1 MRKRRPAITATAIAA
16 VSALLLG
23 ACGSTSTE
31 PDSKPSGGADDK
43 SVVLLTHDSFTLP
56 KEVLAEFKEKTG
68 YTAEIR
74 HAGDGGELTTK
85 IAMDTGNPDGDAV
98 FGLDNTFASRA
109 IDQGALES
117 YTPAKVPEGVS
128 EFDLPGDDDHF
139 LTPVDNGSVCVNVDT
154 EWFAAK
160 KLAPPRSLD
169 DLAKPAY
176 KDLLV
181 TPGAATSTPGMAFLL
196 ATIAEYG
203 EDDWESYW
211 GKLIDNGAK
220 VVDGWDQAYYSDFT
234 QGGGK
239 GKRPIVVSYDSSPAF
254 TLEDGKSTTAALL
267 DTCFRQVEYAGVLKG
282 ADHPEGAQALID
294 FLLTD
299 SVQEALP
306 ESMYVFPVSS
316 SAQLPADWAKHAKQ
330 PTSPLSVDPE
340 EIEENREAW
349 LATWSDT
356 IAQ

>member
-1 MRKRRPAITATAIAA
+1 MRTPAITATAL
-16 VSALLLG
+16 SALVLS
-23 ACGSTSTE
+23 ACGSTPAE
-31 PDSKPSGGADDK
+31 PDAEPSGKSDDK

-56 KEVLAEFKEKTG
+56 KEVLAEFKKKTG

-98 FGLDNTFASRA
+98 FGVDNTFASRA
-109 IDQGALES
+109 IDEGALEA
-117 YTPAKVPEGVS
+117 YTPSKVPAGVS
-128 EFDLPGDDDHF
+128 EFDLPGDEEHF
-139 LTPVDNGSVCVNVDT
+139 LTPVDNGSVCVNIDT
-154 EWFAAK
+154 EWFAEK
-160 KLAPPRSLD
+160 KLAPPESLD
-169 DLAKPAY
+169 DLAEPAY

-181 TPGAATSTPGMAFLL
+181 APGAATSTPGMAFLL

-203 EDDWESYW
+203 EDGWESYW
-211 GKLIDNGAK
+211 GKLMDNGAK
-220 VVDGWDQAYYSDFT
+220 IVDGWDQAYYSDFT

-239 GKRPIVVSYDSSPAF
+239 GARPIVVSYDSSPAF
-254 TLEDGKSTTAALL
+254 TVKDGKSTTKALL

-282 ADHPEGAQALID
+282 ADHPEGAKALID
-294 FLLTD
+294 FMLSD
-299 SVQEALP
+299 SVQGALP

-316 SAQLPADWAKHAKQ
+316 SVKLPADWAKHAEQ
-330 PTSPLSVDPE
+330 PAEPLSVDPE
-340 EIEENREAW
+340 EIEDNREAW

>member
-1 MRKRRPAITATAIAA
+1 MRTPAITATAITA
-16 VSALLLG
+16 VSALLLS
-23 ACGSTSTE
+23 ACGSTPAK
-31 PDSKPSGGADDK
+31 PDAEKSSGSDDK
-43 SVVLLTHDSFTLP
+43 TVVLLTHDSFTLP
-56 KEVLAEFKEKTG
+56 KEVLAEFTEKTG

-85 IAMDTGNPDGDAV
+85 IALDTGNPDGDAV
-98 FGLDNTFASRA
+98 FGVDNTFASRA
-109 IDQGALES
+109 IDQGALEA
-117 YTPAKVPEGVS
+117 YTPSEIPEGVS
-128 EFDLPGDDDHF
+128 DFNLPGDEEHF
-139 LTPVDNGSVCVNVDT
+139 LTPVDNGSVCVNIDT

-160 KLAPPRSLD
+160 KLTPPKSLD
-169 DLAKPAY
+169 DLAEPAY

-196 ATIAEYG
+196 ATVAEYG
-203 EDDWESYW
+203 EDGWADYW
-211 GKLIDNGAK
+211 TKLMDNGAK

-239 GKRPIVVSYDSSPAF
+239 GTRPIVVSYDSSPAF
-254 TLEDGKSTTAALL
+254 TVKDGKTTTAALL

-294 FLLTD
+294 FMLSD
-299 SVQEALP
+299 SVQGALS

-316 SAQLPADWAKHAKQ
+316 DVKLPAEWAKFAQQ
-330 PTSPLSVDPE
+330 PTSPLSVEPK

>member
-1 MRKRRPAITATAIAA
+1 MRTPAITATALC
-16 VSALLLG
+16 ALVLS
-23 ACGSTSTE
+23 ACGSTPAE
-31 PDSKPSGGADDK
+31 PEAKKSGGSDDK
-43 SVVLLTHDSFTLP
+43 AVVLLTHDSFTLP

-109 IDQGALES
+109 IDQGALEA
-117 YTPAKVPEGVS
+117 YTPAEVPAGVS
-128 EFDLPGDDDHF
+128 EFDLPGDDEHF
-139 LTPVDNGSVCVNVDT
+139 LTPVDNGSVCVNIDT

-160 KLAPPRSLD
+160 KQTPPKSLD

-196 ATIAEYG
+196 ATIAKYG
-203 EDDWESYW
+203 EDWESYW

-254 TLEDGKSTTAALL
+254 TLKDGKSTTQALL

-282 ADHPEGAQALID
+282 ADHPEGAKALID
-294 FLLTD
+294 FLLSD
-299 SVQEALP
+299 SVQQALP

-316 SAQLPADWAKHAKQ
+316 DVKLPADWAKHAKQ
-330 PTSPLSVDPE
+330 PTEPLSVDPAK
-340 EIEENREAW
+340 IEENREAW